1 MEETT
6 PGDETSDPEV
16 VFVGQPATVNVNSA
30 PQVSGGTQ
38 TPTNAVASLVLA
50 ILGIMTVI
58 GGASICMPFCGLCFT
73 IPAMFLVSS
82 DMKKIADNALH
93 TDSGMI
99 KAANV
104 INIISLVLAILG
116 IVIWVLFFGGIAA
129 LGASA

>member
-6 PGDETSDPEV
+6 PGDETSEPEV

-58 GGASICMPFCGLCFT
+58 GGASIY
-73 IPAMFLVSS
+73 AFLWSLFYNSS
-82 DMKKIADNALH
+82 
-93 TDSGMI
+93 
-99 KAANV
+99 NV
-104 INIISLVLAILG
+104 LSK
-116 IVIWVLFFGGIAA
+116 F
-129 LGASA
+129 